1 MPLPYKDIAMITVE
15 LKDEEVSAA
24 LNRVAEHLTDMSLL
38 MNEIGEQL
46 EYETEQRFDQGVAPD
61 GSAWA
66 AKSQTTIDAYSARGQ
81 RVDFRP
87 LHGPNT
93 DGTPLRKS
101 FFRDYGPDFVEIGTN
116 KIQAAVMQF
125 GAAKGAFGK
134 AANGTSVPWGNIP
147 ARPFLGISDTDR
159 ANIVETVEEWLQ
171 NAADG

>member
-66 AKSQTTIDAYSARGQ
+66 AKSQPQSTPIRHGGKEWIFGRYMDRTLTAPLCARASFATMAQTLSKLAPIRSKQPSCSSAQQ
-81 RVDFRP
+81 RAHLER
-87 LHGPNT
+87 
-93 DGTPLRKS
+93 LRM
-101 FFRDYGPDFVEIGTN
+101 GHPCP
-116 KIQAAVMQF
+116 
-125 GAAKGAFGK
+125 GAI
-134 AANGTSVPWGNIP
+134 SPRV
-147 ARPFLGISDTDR
+147 PFLGSQTRTGQIS
-159 ANIVETVEEWLQ
+159 
-171 NAADG
+171 